1 MKLEEGAQALPEPV
15 EVTPTP
21 EALAQLRTA
30 LRKLRGHIGKRAK
43 FDKAATLFRK
53 LLDEGSVTSHA
64 RDEAFQVRATHVLDR
79 PTQCLHLQPSTT
91 AACSVQIHDRQSFGV
106 MCSSLSD
113 GYTQTSRLTSCLG
126 VSGRALGT
134 DLWPLRL

>member
-1 MKLEEGAQALPEPV
+1 MKLEEGAQTVPEPV

-30 LRKLRGHIGKRAK
+30 LRKLRSHIGKRAK

-64 RDEAFQVRATHVLDR
+64 RDEAFQVLATHVLEGQLTAWLLSR
-79 PTQCLHLQPSTT
+79 APRQH
-91 AACSVQIHDRQSFGV
+91 AACQSTIGKLSEECAALCLTDTPRQA
-106 MCSSLSD
+106 LS
-113 GYTQTSRLTSCLG
+113 RP
-126 VSGRALGT
+126 A
-134 DLWPLRL
+134 